1 MRPTTSQQS
10 GNDQETT
17 YRELTTQGRQHFG
30 ATWRAILIGT
40 GLTIPNVYWILDS
53 AGQGY
58 PTTISL
64 YFNVIFCIFI
74 FTGANLAL
82 ARVLPR
88 FAFQQGELLTIYVM
102 LAIASSLAGHDV
114 LRVLIPMIPY
124 AFWYATPENDW
135 AYLFHRYIP
144 DWIVVKDKTFLTE
157 YYRGEASLYRWEV
170 IEGWITT
177 TLTWGG
183 FLCALVFVMVFINTL
198 VRKQWTEHEKLS
210 YPIIQLPLELT
221 NVGKTN
227 LLTNRVMWLGFGIA
241 GAIDILNGLHYLFPT
256 VPSLGGRLYDLRPFF
271 TQKPWSAIG
280 WTPVAVFPFAV
291 GLAFFIPL
299 DLSFS
304 CWFFYLFWKVERIF
318 GDALGIRGLPNF
330 PFTDEQSF
338 GAYIGLFVIAII
350 ATRKHLAQVARKIF
364 RPQEGNDSDEPMSYR
379 GMIICLIGSLM
390 FIAIFCNAAGMS
402 VWAIA
407 VFFGIYYAISTAVT
421 RMRAE
426 LGSPVHDLHFIGP
439 DEMMPRIFGTRLL
452 GPRNLTMLAY
462 LFSFNRAYRGHP
474 MPHILEGFKLAE
486 RTRISNRRLLIAM
499 CVAIVIGTFASFWAF
514 YHISYIEGARDW
526 FAGRPFNRLQN
537 WLTSPKVPD
546 VPAIVAMCVG
556 FLITGFL
563 MIMRIRLF
571 WWPFHP
577 AGFAISSS
585 WSMNVFWFSIFVSSV
600 IKWIIL
606 KQGGMNLHRK
616 LIPFFLGLILGE
628 FIVGGVWSLIG
639 IMLDKPMYRFLF

>member
-1 MRPTTSQQS
+1 MRPTISNPFES
-10 GNDQETT
+10 RHETRHRDLIEQNP
-17 YRELTTQGRQHFG
+17 YRFG
-30 ATWRAILIGT
+30 ATWRAILIGIV
-40 GLTIPNVYWILDS
+40 LIIPNVYWILDS

-64 YFNVIFCIFI
+64 YFNVIFCIFVL
-74 FTGANLAL
+74 TGANL
-82 ARVLPR
+82 VLKQVFPR
-88 FAFQQGELLTIYVM
+88 IAFEQGELLTVYVM

-135 AYLFHRYIP
+135 THLFHRYIP
-144 DWIVVKDKTFLTE
+144 DWIAVKDKTFLTE
-157 YYRGEASLYRWEV
+157 YYRGETSLYQWEI
-170 IEGWITT
+170 IEGWLTT

-210 YPIIQLPLELT
+210 YPIIQLPLEMT
-221 NVGKTN
+221 NIGRTK
-227 LLTNRVMWLGFGIA
+227 LLTNKVMWLGFGIA
-241 GAIDILNGLHYLFPT
+241 GAIDILNGLHFLFPN
-256 VPSLGGRLYDLRPFF
+256 VPSLGGRLYDMRPFF
-271 TQKPWSAIG
+271 TQKPWSAVG

-291 GLAFFIPL
+291 GMAFFIPL

-318 GDALGIRGLPNF
+318 GDALGIRGMPNF

-338 GAYIGLFVIAII
+338 GAYIGLFVIAVI
-350 ATRKHLAQVARKIF
+350 ATRKHLAQVGRNIF
-364 RPQEGNDSDEPMSYR
+364 KPRGSDDSDEPMSYR
-379 GMIICLIGSLM
+379 GMVLCLIGSLL

-402 VWAIA
+402 IWAII

-452 GPRNLTMLAY
+452 GPQNLTMLAY

-486 RTRISNRRLLIAM
+486 RTRISNRGLLIAM
-499 CVAIVIGTFASFWAF
+499 IVAIVVGTFGSFWAF

-526 FAGRPFNRLQN
+526 FAGRPFHRLQG

-563 MIMRIRLF
+563 MLMRIKLF

-606 KQGGMNLHRK
+606 RQGGMNLHRK

-628 FIVGGVWSLIG
+628 FVVGGVWSLIG
-639 IMLDKPMYRFLF
+639 ITTNTPMYRFLF